1 MLLAISESISQE
13 KWLSNKQKLRLL
25 EQVVSKVTTVLQRL
39 VITSNKPVMEITEMF
54 YAHIYLCV
62 SADCLK
68 NGTLFIT

>member
-25 EQVVSKVTTVLQRL
+25 EQVVHKVTTVLQRL
-39 VITSNKPVMEITEMF
+39 VVTSSKPVMEITKMSS
-54 YAHIYLCV
+54 ARIYTCV